1 MEWESSSYILS
12 PSVSWKQFCGRFTQI
27 SYHCSSS
34 KVISVFLLSLFT
46 FSIRCFLLGNRR
58 INYATTCLLSFSLF
72 QCFSNC
78 SLSFLFCQLFRLL
91 LLFSLSCF
99 FSFLFFFFL
108 SISFSFLFINLCL
121 GLLLFHF
128 FFFVLFTFASLLL
141 VNAKVIHHLLK
152 LFILESLLFLLA
164 QLLYWFS
171 LYMQWLVHKAKF
183 TYS

>member
-1 MEWESSSYILS
+1 MFTFNAMRAIIQKFWLISFLS
-12 PSVSWKQFCGRFTQI
+12 
-27 SYHCSSS
+27 SSS
-34 KVISVFLLSLFT
+34 KVVSVFLLAFFT
-46 FSIRCFLLGNRR
+46 FSISCFLLSHRCVEL
-58 INYATTCLLSFSLF
+58 TTCCLFCISFLKCFLDCSLSLLFRNFFLLLLLLSF
-72 QCFSNC
+72 
-78 SLSFLFCQLFRLL
+78 
-91 LLFSLSCF
+91 SCF

-171 LYMQWLVHKAKF
+171 LYMQ
-183 TYS
+183 